1 MKAKDIFNFD
11 NPKFAKLRNPARAVI
26 GKYQEAN
33 RFFDSIQEYVLIEEG
48 MVFLSKAIHEQAHKF
63 PQRFDKFADMLH
75 ERHLAAEYPDTP
87 ELNVRE
93 ELKSLD
99 DAFSLIIKIFDN
111 VQEALEEMRAAT
123 DNAEFRPMALFVEE
137 LMQENSA
144 DYTKFLEVWTMYDK
158 LDIQGGTDNLCSFD
172 NWCKHYFE
180 D

>member
-1 MKAKDIFNFD
+1 
-11 NPKFAKLRNPARAVI
+11 
-26 GKYQEAN
+26 
-33 RFFDSIQEYVLIEEG
+33 
-48 MVFLSKAIHEQAHKF
+48 
-63 PQRFDKFADMLH
+63 MLH
-75 ERHLAAEYPDTP
+75 ERHLMAEYPETA
-87 ELNVRE
+87 ELNWRE

-144 DYTKFLEVWTMYDK
+144 DYTKF
-158 LDIQGGTDNLCSFD
+158 IQAWATWNESDSKTSFD